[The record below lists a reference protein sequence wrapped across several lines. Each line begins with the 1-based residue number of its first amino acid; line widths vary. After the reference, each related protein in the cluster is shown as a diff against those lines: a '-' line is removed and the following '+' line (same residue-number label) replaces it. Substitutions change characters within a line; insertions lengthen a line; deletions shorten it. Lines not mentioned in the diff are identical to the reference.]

1 MSVLDLLIGASAG
14 QRIVVVGTL
23 VLYGYLAVRRPATA
37 RSAAERGAKTL
48 VALATLV
55 LAALLLASAVGQL
68 LPRETVA
75 GFVGGAA
82 GTPGIALAGL
92 VGGILPGGPYAV
104 YPLIAEVADSGAGL
118 AAILALLI
126 GYGAIGLLRVPY
138 GLVFF
143 SPHVVGLRLLVAGTA
158 TVAVGTGLFAVGAL
172 RRGA

>member
-23 VLYGYLAVRRPATA
+23 VLYGYLALRRPATA
-37 RSAAERGAKTL
+37 RTAAERGTKTL

-92 VGGILPGGPYAV
+92 IGGVLPGGPYAV

-143 SPHVVGLRLLVAGTA
+143 EGRIVAARVAIGVGVTVAFAAVAAVVVGA
-158 TVAVGTGLFAVGAL
+158 
-172 RRGA
+172 